1 MATHCLEARR
11 GRPADRL
18 EALGDLL
25 LDALAGGG
33 DPGRLVRLG
42 LSLGRLEP
50 LPLLGLGSDYALELV
65 VVGVVLL
72 IRVLVLVLVP
82 LPVAVLGELLRV
94 GVSLVDRIVGVL
106 GLTVLVV
113 LVAI

>member
-72 IRVLVLVLVP
+72 IPVLVIVHP